1 VLKKIFGHMRPDS
14 VYQERIGAYG
24 IGFDSRGN
32 IPVVIARL
40 DNGQEGHFLLGGGI
54 ENGETHSD
62 CIIRECLE
70 EAGLSVIPKDLVCRG
85 DYHQFIE
92 QTNTSFHKVGYF
104 YYMEIGEVIAEP
116 SEPDHHL
123 IWLTIDEVREK
134 LFLPHQIWATEQVYR
149 LMRQ

>member
-1 VLKKIFGHMRPDS
+1 MLQKTFGQRQANS

-70 EAGLSVIPKDLVCRG
+70 EAGLRVIPKDLVCREITISLSNKPI
-85 DYHQFIE
+85 QASIRSV
-92 QTNTSFHKVGYF
+92 TS
-104 YYMEIGEVIAEP
+104 ITWR
-116 SEPDHHL
+116 S
-123 IWLTIDEVREK
+123 VR
-134 LFLPHQIWATEQVYR
+134 
-149 LMRQ
+149 